1 MQHSVLP
8 QLAVA
13 AAVCQS
19 QLVNGQ
25 LSIASLLAQLP
36 NKLISAKVPADTSA
50 NLRCLSSILASV
62 QVGLVHTCIKFSCQS
77 QRHLQPQ

>member
-19 QLVNGQ
+19 QLVNGK

-36 NKLISAKVPADTSA
+36 NKLISAKVPADTAA
-50 NLRCLSSILASV
+50 NLRCLSSMLAYTRDLIQSILNDLIGTT
-62 QVGLVHTCIKFSCQS
+62 QVE
-77 QRHLQPQ
+77 